1 MHIKVFEGT
10 YQAVTCLIEMGHRR
24 IAHLG
29 AGGHGERYN
38 AYAAAMRDAGLKEE
52 LWACGDEGCGRQQL
66 QDTVQLVVREKLA
79 DPGAPLP
86 TAVVAHDDLMA
97 LTLLQ
102 AAQEHGLSVPD
113 DLSILGHDDTLV
125 AQLVTP
131 KLSSISIPIA
141 HVGRAAARLAL
152 KLSGVELDDREVEE
166 GPETDGPT
174 TPSLRYE
181 FASVPTWRESTAPPK
196 RG

>member
-1 MHIKVFEGT
+1 
-10 YQAVTCLIEMGHRR
+10 
-24 IAHLG
+24 
-29 AGGHGERYN
+29 
-38 AYAAAMRDAGLKEE
+38 MRDTGLKEE

-66 QDTVQLVVREKLA
+66 QDKVQLVVREKLA
-79 DPGAPLP
+79 DRRSMP

-102 AAQEHGLSVPD
+102 VAQEHGLSVPG

-125 AQLVTP
+125 ARLVTP

-152 KLSGVELDDREVEE
+152 KLSGVDLGDEGGEE
-166 GPETDGPT
+166 TPASDGPAVS
-174 TPSLRYE
+174 SLTYE
-181 FASVPTWRESTAPPK
+181 FAAAPTWRESTASPRK
-196 RG
+196 G